1 MLKIG
6 LYTESERR
14 SILVFLVIVLILVGI
29 WERQLRDAIV
39 FPRGKATQPVKSF
52 SKNAGIL
59 QVDLRSV
66 AFASISFAKTVSVI
80 ANAYQTM
87 TNGSVCL
94 AAIARP
100 SFYNFGSK
108 KAVTE
113 ISRTRYVRN
122 PDLCRGTNSTLRN
135 FSEKIKCTVTVTPK
149 AYLKAESRNE
159 NSRSAIGIGVSW
171 RKTSYEH
178 LPC

>member
-1 MLKIG
+1 MSKIG
-6 LYTESERR
+6 LYTPDERR
-14 SILVFLVIVLILVGI
+14 SILVLLVILLIFIGFFGFLGMSS
-29 WERQLRDAIV
+29 RKGTSLLRGEA
-39 FPRGKATQPVKSF
+39 AQPVKSF

-113 ISRTRYVRN
+113 ISRTRYVRS

-135 FSEKIKCTVTVTPK
+135 FSEKIKCTVTVTLELLIK
-149 AYLKAESRNE
+149 MKGLFLFTRTHNALHIAQG
-159 NSRSAIGIGVSW
+159 A
-171 RKTSYEH
+171 
-178 LPC
+178 

>member
-1 MLKIG
+1 MFLAILLIFIG
-6 LYTESERR
+6 FFGLLGMSSRKGTS
-14 SILVFLVIVLILVGI
+14 L
-29 WERQLRDAIV
+29 LRGEA
-39 FPRGKATQPVKSF
+39 AQPVKSF

-66 AFASISFAKTVSVI
+66 AFASLRFAKTVSVI

-100 SFYNFGSK
+100 IFYNFGSK
-108 KAVTE
+108 KAVTQT
-113 ISRTRYVRN
+113 SRSRYVRN

-135 FSEKIKCTVTVTPK
+135 FSEKIKCIATVIP
-149 AYLKAESRNE
+149 YSFL
-159 NSRSAIGIGVSW
+159 GG
-171 RKTSYEH
+171 
-178 LPC
+178 LPHT